1 MAALMVQVLRGSP
14 FHQCFLSSAVSHLPF
29 WNIQALD
36 VEAPWTE
43 SPCFL
48 AVPPIFHL
56 SVFIPLSGRFTS
68 IFYFF
73 FFFFKFSSIFYI
85 FKSSFWFSNCFCFT
99 ASCSGLMI
107 TLSS

>member
-73 FFFFKFSSIFYI
+73 FF
-85 FKSSFWFSNCFCFT
+85 C
-99 ASCSGLMI
+99 
-107 TLSS
+107 